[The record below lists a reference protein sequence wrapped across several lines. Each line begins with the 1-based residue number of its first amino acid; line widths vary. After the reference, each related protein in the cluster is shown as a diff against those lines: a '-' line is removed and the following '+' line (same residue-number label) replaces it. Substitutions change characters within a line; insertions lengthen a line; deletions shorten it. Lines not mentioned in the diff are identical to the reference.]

1 LFQTVSEFKVSSQHT
16 HRAKKKKEK
25 KMLTDFTTSPT
36 SLETQTSMEETSSLN
51 DTSHHSRSPKPIG
64 LTISQPTNIVSRKDS
79 NNNQPPSLA
88 RSLSNSMSTSPSFLN
103 SPKEALQRFFFGYHS
118 KTKRSLTEEAE
129 CGDEFSVQSW
139 TKDGVDPNQV
149 DEYGYTP
156 LLNAAVL
163 GRLNACVEL
172 VKVGADVNKKGS
184 FGFTPLHAAAQVS
197 NQLIYIS

>member
-1 LFQTVSEFKVSSQHT
+1 
-16 HRAKKKKEK
+16 
-25 KMLTDFTTSPT
+25 MLTDFNTSPT
-36 SLETQTSMEETSSLN
+36 SLETQTSMEETSSLTG
-51 DTSHHSRSPKPIG
+51 TSHGSKPIG
-64 LTISQPTNIVSRKDS
+64 IGSTSVARKDS
-79 NNNQPPSLA
+79 NNNSHTVAPSLA
-88 RSLSNSMSTSPSFLN
+88 RSLSNSISTSPSFLN

-139 TKDGVDPNQV
+139 TKAGVDPNTV

-156 LLNAAVL
+156 LLNASVL
-163 GRLNACVEL
+163 GRLNAVVEL

-197 NQLIYIS
+197 LHFSI